1 MKLKNKIMYYVI
13 FPVSIIISL
22 TSCLKSTKELE
33 QEEAAKIQNYL
44 IANPSL
50 NFDLKESGLYYLEVE
65 TGTGLPANTH
75 DTAYVLYT
83 AKFLDGTELDS
94 NVGTDDTLIFPVD
107 EGYIISGFDE
117 GVTYMREGGE
127 SLFLIPSK
135 LAYGSTGDYYSIPGY
150 TPLLFNVWLVR
161 LKQGPGGK

>member
-127 SLFLIPSK
+127 ALFLIPSK

-161 LKQGPGGK
+161 IKQGPGRK